1 MKRSFTLIVMFIAL
15 CSTSVLAQKTQKQD
29 PWKQAGADDSLQRA
43 FEKAI
48 YTLKDSSHG
57 SWSGTNDAQKL
68 SMEWNAQGVHLT
80 HPEGSVGFH
89 LSGYGYGERL
99 KTPAAPKLA
108 GDGTRLEYRRG
119 DFTEWYVNGRQGL
132 EQGFTLAQK
141 PAGISK
147 GQPLTI
153 TLGVTGTL
161 ALSEQDGA
169 VLLKS
174 GKSTVLRYGG
184 LSARDALGRAIPA
197 HMEASNNEIRLE
209 VEDQKAQ
216 YPLTVDPTWSVDQE
230 LIASDGVAYD
240 QFGTSVAIS
249 GTTAV
254 IGGTFFYDVPGGTFD
269 QGKAYVFV
277 QSGNTWTMQ
286 QELTASDLTHD
297 SGFGCSVA
305 VSGKTVLVGACGGN
319 AVYVFVQSGSTWTEQ
334 QKLTASDVGI
344 DDDFGGAVAVSG
356 TTIIVGDSGHDGTGD
371 RFQGAAYIFEQSGT
385 TWSQQQELTASDGAD
400 SDGFGGSVA
409 MSGTIAL
416 IGAPGR
422 DIEQGAAYVFE
433 QSGTTW
439 KQQQE
444 LTAPDGASLDEFG
457 LSIAVSGTIAV
468 IGAPFADTNGTYSQG
483 KAYVFVQSGNTWTQ
497 QQELIS
503 SDGVGADEFGLSVG
517 VSGTTAIIGA
527 PGMEWLGIPEQSQ
540 GKAYVFVQSGN
551 TWTQQQELTASDGV
565 SGDEFGSSVAM
576 SGTTAVVGAPEH
588 QIGTNSAQGAAYVL
602 ATGSAQPATFITPI
616 PGSTFAAT
624 SVDFTWLAAA
634 GVPFYDLHL
643 SAIGAGG
650 SDVYSSGIVESTS
663 VKVTGVPANG
673 ATIYARLYSLI
684 NGGWEYTD
692 TTFTE
697 LGPAQLT
704 SPGRGTTLTGSALE
718 FTWTPVTPVPSY
730 DLHLST
736 IGWGGS
742 DVYSSGLVGSTSI
755 NVTGIPVNGAKIYA
769 RLYSWFNGAWEHTDS
784 TYTAATLAQLTSP
797 TPGSTL
803 TGSSVTFTWSAVAGV
818 PLYDLHLSAIGPGG
832 SDLYSSG
839 GVEGTSVSVFGLP
852 TNGKKIYARLYSLV
866 YGTFESVDYV
876 YTAQ

>member
-1 MKRSFTLIVMFIAL
+1 
-15 CSTSVLAQKTQKQD
+15 
-29 PWKQAGADDSLQRA
+29 
-43 FEKAI
+43 
-48 YTLKDSSHG
+48 
-57 SWSGTNDAQKL
+57 
-68 SMEWNAQGVHLT
+68 
-80 HPEGSVGFH
+80 
-89 LSGYGYGERL
+89 
-99 KTPAAPKLA
+99 
-108 GDGTRLEYRRG
+108 
-119 DFTEWYVNGRQGL
+119 
-132 EQGFTLAQK
+132 
-141 PAGISK
+141 
-147 GQPLTI
+147 
-153 TLGVTGTL
+153 
-161 ALSEQDGA
+161 
-169 VLLKS
+169 
-174 GKSTVLRYGG
+174 
-184 LSARDALGRAIPA
+184 
-197 HMEASNNEIRLE
+197 
-209 VEDQKAQ
+209 
-216 YPLTVDPTWSVDQE
+216 
-230 LIASDGVAYD
+230 
-240 QFGTSVAIS
+240 
-249 GTTAV
+249 
-254 IGGTFFYDVPGGTFD
+254 
-269 QGKAYVFV
+269 
-277 QSGNTWTMQ
+277 
-286 QELTASDLTHD
+286 
-297 SGFGCSVA
+297 
-305 VSGKTVLVGACGGN
+305 
-319 AVYVFVQSGSTWTEQ
+319 
-334 QKLTASDVGI
+334 
-344 DDDFGGAVAVSG
+344 
-356 TTIIVGDSGHDGTGD
+356 
-371 RFQGAAYIFEQSGT
+371 
-385 TWSQQQELTASDGAD
+385 
-400 SDGFGGSVA
+400 
-409 MSGTIAL
+409 
-416 IGAPGR
+416 
-422 DIEQGAAYVFE
+422 
-433 QSGTTW
+433 
-439 KQQQE
+439 
-444 LTAPDGASLDEFG
+444 
-457 LSIAVSGTIAV
+457 
-468 IGAPFADTNGTYSQG
+468 
-483 KAYVFVQSGNTWTQ
+483 
-497 QQELIS
+497 
-503 SDGVGADEFGLSVG
+503 
-517 VSGTTAIIGA
+517 
-527 PGMEWLGIPEQSQ
+527 
-540 GKAYVFVQSGN
+540 
-551 TWTQQQELTASDGV
+551 
-565 SGDEFGSSVAM
+565 M

-673 ATIYARLYSLI
+673 ATIYARLYSWI